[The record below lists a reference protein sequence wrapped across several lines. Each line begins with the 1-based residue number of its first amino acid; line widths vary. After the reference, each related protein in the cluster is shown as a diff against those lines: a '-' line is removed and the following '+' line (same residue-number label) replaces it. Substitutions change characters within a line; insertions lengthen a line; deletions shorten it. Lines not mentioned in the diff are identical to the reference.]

1 MVEYSAM
8 PEALTRR
15 RQGRCLVS
23 IGVVCQ
29 KWIAVGRSHARL

>member
-1 MVEYSAM
+1 M

-23 IGVVCQ
+23 IRVVCQ
-29 KWIAVGRSHARL
+29 RWVVSL